1 LGDGVKI
8 KEQVDAKKVRMGTN
22 EALELAATANKV
34 IVARGKKLVE
44 HDMKKD
50 RPSNEELAKVI
61 IGPSGNLRAPT
72 LMVGKNM
79 LVGFNEDAY
88 QKVIVN

>member
-1 LGDGVKI
+1 
-8 KEQVDAKKVRMGTN
+8 MGTN